1 MGGTRRTWV
10 TRLSQR
16 AATLPASAFG
26 LFVLATAGVVAQ
38 AALSPAALVGKW
50 QGVERT
56 GPIAIAGQVLFFQN
70 GTYQRY
76 HVAGALQAIDSGSFQ
91 VAQNWIHFYV
101 TDYQPKS
108 YGGKRLAPPPSD
120 TWVVNG
126 FNGNP
131 LAATIG
137 GATQIQY
144 QRSN

>member
-1 MGGTRRTWV
+1 MTESDKSWIARSTR
-10 TRLSQR
+10 S
-16 AATLPASAFG
+16 AAAPAAAFG
-26 LFVLATAGVVAQ
+26 VLLAAAAVAIAQ

-56 GPIAIAGQVLFFQN
+56 GPIAIGGQVLFFQD

-76 HVAGALQAIDSGSFQ
+76 HVAGPLQTLDTGSFQ

-101 TDYQPKS
+101 MNYEPKW

-126 FNGNP
+126 FDGGHLN
-131 LAATIG
+131 AAIG
-137 GATQIQY
+137 GVTQLQY
-144 QRSN
+144 QRAN

>member
-1 MGGTRRTWV
+1 MSEIRKSWVARLSRRT
-10 TRLSQR
+10 
-16 AATLPASAFG
+16 AAWTTATFG
-26 LFVLATAGVVAQ
+26 LFVLAAAGVVAQ

-76 HVAGALQAIDSGSFQ
+76 HVAGALQAIDTGSFQ

-108 YGGKRLAPPPSD
+108 YEGKRLAPPPSD
-120 TWVVNG
+120 TWVVSG
-126 FNGNP
+126 FNGNA

-137 GATQIQY
+137 GVTQIQY
-144 QRSN
+144 QRTN

>member
-1 MGGTRRTWV
+1 MSEIRKSWVARLSRRT
-10 TRLSQR
+10 
-16 AATLPASAFG
+16 AAWTTATFG
-26 LFVLATAGVVAQ
+26 LFALAAAGVVAQ

-76 HVAGALQAIDSGSFQ
+76 HVAGALQAIDTGSFQ

-108 YGGKRLAPPPSD
+108 YEGKRLAPPPSD
-120 TWVVNG
+120 TWVVSG
-126 FNGNP
+126 FNGNA

-137 GATQIQY
+137 GVTQIQY
-144 QRSN
+144 QRTN

>member
-1 MGGTRRTWV
+1 MREIRRFWV
-10 TRLSQR
+10 ARLSRR
-16 AATLPASAFG
+16 AATLTTAAFG
-26 LFVLATAGVVAQ
+26 LLVLAAAGVVAQ

-76 HVAGALQAIDSGSFQ
+76 HVAGALQAIDTGSFQ

-108 YGGKRLAPPPSD
+108 YGGKPMAPPPSD

-126 FNGNP
+126 FNGNA
-131 LAATIG
+131 LNATIG
-137 GATQIQY
+137 GATQVQY
-144 QRSN
+144 QRTN